1 MPPRPMNLS
10 ASTLRSSRALR
21 TRIPH
26 PQPQLHRAISS
37 SAPAIQRTRTQKLTD
52 TPSLTLTSN
61 RQLPIT
67 RPFSTTRSQY
77 NPLTSSS
84 GKSQADLIVEE
95 LQELYETAQDEL
107 EIAVESTDSAT
118 IYAASDRESARDAL
132 NSLVIAY
139 ELYTDSSVETGKASG
154 IEEATENET
163 GQAGE
168 AESEGEDRIVELGFD
183 PKDVSKEVQD
193 EIRKRI
199 GQRIREVKSAVEVL
213 EKRAHD

>member
-1 MPPRPMNLS
+1 MPPRPLNIS

-21 TRIPH
+21 TRIAH
-26 PQPQLHRAISS
+26 PHRAISS
-37 SAPAIQRTRTQKLTD
+37 SVLAIQRTQKQKLTA
-52 TPSLTLTSN
+52 TSN
-61 RQLPIT
+61 LTFTSKIQLPIT
-67 RPFSTTRSQY
+67 RPFSTTRTQY

-132 NSLVIAY
+132 NSLIIAY
-139 ELYTDSSVETGKASG
+139 ELYTGSSVETGKASG
-154 IEEATENET
+154 IEEAPET
-163 GQAGE
+163 DG
-168 AESEGEDRIVELGFD
+168 EGEGEERIVELGFD
-183 PKDVSKEVQD
+183 PKDVRQEVRD
-193 EIRKRI
+193 EIKKRI

>member
-1 MPPRPMNLS
+1 MPPRPTTLS

-21 TRIPH
+21 TRIPQTQHH
-26 PQPQLHRAISS
+26 PHRAISS
-37 SAPAIQRTRTQKLTD
+37 SVLAIQRTQNLN
-52 TPSLTLTSN
+52 SIIA
-61 RQLPIT
+61 PISKS
-67 RPFSTTRSQY
+67 FSPAIRSFTTTRTQY
-77 NPLTSSS
+77 NPLASSS

-154 IEEATENET
+154 IEEATENENES

-168 AESEGEDRIVELGFD
+168 SESESEERIVELGFD